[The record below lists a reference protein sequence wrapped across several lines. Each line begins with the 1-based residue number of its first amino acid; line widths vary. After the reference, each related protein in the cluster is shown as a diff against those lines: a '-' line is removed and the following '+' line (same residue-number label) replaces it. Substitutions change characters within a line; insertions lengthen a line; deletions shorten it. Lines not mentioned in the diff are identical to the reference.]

1 MDILEDWESV
11 FISEVKK
18 TGEILQRHVCRPVCH
33 KYGNE
38 SRCRFLFPHEI
49 VDASYFDSE
58 TNSIVLVC
66 HDTNVNF
73 HNVYIL
79 VCTRHNHD
87 LKCILSGKAAKA
99 AMCYISDYITK
110 MSANTHQQL
119 SLL

>member
-1 MDILEDWESV
+1 VLDQWDSI

-18 TGEILQRHVCRPVCH
+18 IGEKLQRHVCRPVCH

-49 VDASYFDSE
+49 VDASYFDGE
-58 TNSIVLVC
+58 TNSVILVC
-66 HDTNVNF
+66 HDSNVNF
-73 HNVYIL
+73 HNMYIL
-79 VCTRHNHD
+79 ICTRHNHD

-110 MSANTHQQL
+110 MTVNTHEQL